1 MKKTKI
7 LVALGVL
14 FGIQG
19 CGNIGNAPEPMTA
32 DQVNKTVSEAKPE
45 DQIAYWQSS
54 PLPAAEKQKKIDE
67 IRQKYNLP
75 ADAGAASGPPPN
87 TGAGH

>member
-1 MKKTKI
+1 MKKSI
-7 LVALGVL
+7 IVASLGL
-14 FGIQG
+14 AFGLQG
-19 CGNIGNAPEPMTA
+19 CSNIGNAPEPMTA
-32 DQVNKTVSEAKPE
+32 DQVNKQVGEAKPE

-75 ADAGAASGPPPN
+75 ADAGAASGPPPG